1 MKKNR
6 ILSAVMA
13 LVMASSLVACSNTD
27 APGPAN
33 TDDPTGGQ
41 TGGLETKVVATV
53 PKLIGNNWFDSMDWE
68 GQRWAESKGGIEHH
82 YIGPVEF
89 DSAAQL
95 QCLNDAIA
103 LQPDILTV
111 VPIAA
116 DACDEL
122 LKQAKEMGCT
132 VVTHEG
138 STLKNIDYNVDAFVN
153 EEFGIN
159 FAQKTAEIAGEDAVV
174 ALTVGQLT
182 VPSHNAW
189 AQAFYAYAKENY
201 PNMTFVN
208 PMDGDKPIPY
218 ESMDSSEESY
228 KVAKELIQA
237 NPDLTVIFAGSA
249 SSSNGIARAVRE
261 MNKIGEIT
269 VLGIGEASGLQVEFA
284 EGSIS
289 YSAFWYPGYA
299 QYAAYEVGKRVRD
312 GIEIK
317 DGDDLGVEGY
327 ESITIVDGN
336 NICGRAWI
344 DVTPENYI
352 EMADIL

>member
-1 MKKNR
+1 MKKYVKILCA
-6 ILSAVMA
+6 ILSLAMM
-13 LVMASSLVACSNTD
+13 LSLVACGSGDNGSVNTNND
-27 APGPAN
+27 APA
-33 TDDPTGGQ
+33 
-41 TGGLETKVVATV
+41 GGLETKVVATV

-68 GQRWAESKGGIEHH
+68 GKRWAEENGAEHH
-82 YIGPVEF
+82 YVGPVEF

-122 LKQAKEMGCT
+122 LKQAKGMGCT

-138 STLKNIDYNVDAFVN
+138 STLSNIDYNVDAFVN

-189 AQAFYAYAKENY
+189 AQAFYAYAQENY
-201 PNMTFVN
+201 PEMTFVN

-249 SSSNGIARAVRE
+249 SSTNGIARAVRE
-261 MNKIGEIT
+261 MNKIGEIK
-269 VLGIGEASGLQVEFA
+269 VLGIGEASGLQVEFE
-284 EGSIS
+284 EGSVQ

-317 DGDDLGVEGY
+317 NGDNLGVDGY
-327 ESITIVDGN
+327 ENITIIDGN

-344 DVTPENYI
+344 DVTPDNYK
-352 EMADIL
+352 EKAEIL